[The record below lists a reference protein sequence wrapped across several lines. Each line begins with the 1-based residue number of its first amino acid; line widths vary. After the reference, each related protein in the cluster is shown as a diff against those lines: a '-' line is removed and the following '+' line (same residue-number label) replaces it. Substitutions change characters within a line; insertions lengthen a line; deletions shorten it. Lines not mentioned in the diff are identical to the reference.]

1 VHERTIVNDDSQETL
16 VRDSEP
22 AESEK
27 SAGSS
32 EKSAGSTHISDSSH
46 THSIPP
52 AISPEG
58 RKRKRPT
65 DEEDSG
71 TSKLAEPAAEESSH
85 EQPMDFDPFGTTV
98 DLRSKFLLLLG
109 ASC

>member
-1 VHERTIVNDDSQETL
+1 MPGRTIINDDSQETS
-16 VRDSEP
+16 VRDSEL

-27 SAGSS
+27 CAGSS

-52 AISPEG
+52 VTSPEG
-58 RKRKRPT
+58 RKRKRQP

-71 TSKLAEPAAEESSH
+71 TSKLAEPVTESSH
-85 EQPMDFDPFGTTV
+85 EQPLAFNPFEAAA
-98 DLRSKFLLLLG
+98 DLSW
-109 ASC
+109 